1 MSALSDLFVSLTLSI
16 TLLPT
21 AGPTAGP
28 CYWPPVEAPIVDH
41 FRDPGCR
48 WCAGNRGLEYDVS
61 PGTPVR
67 ALAAGVVSFAGVVVG
82 TRYVV
87 VTHPDGRRATYG
99 RVASTPLHVGDVV
112 AAGVVVATTTDG
124 LYVGLRDGEVYVDP
138 EPFIGR
144 LRLLPYLVPLD
155 GTPRRPPPPARLSC
169 SE

>member
-1 MSALSDLFVSLTLSI
+1 MPALADLFVSLTLSM

-21 AGPTAGP
+21 AAPTAGP
-28 CYWPPVEAPIVDH
+28 CFWPPVEVPVADH

-48 WCAGNRGLEYDVS
+48 WCAGNRGLEYDVA

-67 ALAAGVVSFAGVVVG
+67 ALATGMVTFSGVVAG

-87 VTHPDGRRATYG
+87 ITHADGRRATYG
-99 RVASTPLHVGDVV
+99 RLAGTHLAADDVV
-112 AAGVVVATTTDG
+112 AAGAVVGTTTTG
-124 LYVGLRDGEVYVDP
+124 LYVGLREGEAYVDP